1 MSIDQVSLAV
11 DVSEIYDKHVTGHYG
26 LLEVAE
32 ADYLIELALLPGLTM
47 HTKFAMLL
55 KKESIVACGSI
66 SQEEVELWNM
76 FLRFGAD
83 LSNLVNVYLITG
95 KHNVF
100 RGLYET
106 YCLYD
111 VVL

>member
-1 MSIDQVSLAV
+1 MGQVSLAV
-11 DVSEIYDKHVTGHYG
+11 DVTEIINKHVTGHYG
-26 LLEVAE
+26 LLEIAE
-32 ADYLIELALLPGLTM
+32 PDYLIELALLPGLTM

-55 KKESIVACGSI
+55 KKESIVACGTV

-76 FLRFGAD
+76 FLKFGAD
-83 LSNLVNVYLITG
+83 LSNLVNIYLISG

-100 RGLYET
+100 RGVYEH